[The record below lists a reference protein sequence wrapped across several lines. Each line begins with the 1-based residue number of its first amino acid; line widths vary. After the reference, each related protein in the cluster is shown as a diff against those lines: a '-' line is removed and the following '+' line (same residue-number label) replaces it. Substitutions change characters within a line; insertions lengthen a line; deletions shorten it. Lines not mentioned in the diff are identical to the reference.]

1 MRCNAEV
8 FVTMNA
14 LLFSTVL
21 QALRREKIP
30 YDTRQVPTGL
40 SNRGGNMAGN
50 LGECADFNV
59 LFYVYVPKKLKEQAQ
74 EAIANAQH
82 EFSLQRY

>member
-14 LLFSTVL
+14 LLFGTIL

-40 SNRGGNMAGN
+40 SNRGG
-50 LGECADFNV
+50 
-59 LFYVYVPKKLKEQAQ
+59 
-74 EAIANAQH
+74 QH
-82 EFSLQRY
+82 GREPG